1 MSAVLSLILLK
12 KKGAF
17 IQNVRHSEIQE
28 CSQGLL
34 QSPRGPIYFEG
45 WNTLVL
51 CVRESDSL

>member
-17 IQNVRHSEIQE
+17 IQNIRHSEIQE
-28 CSQGLL
+28 CSQGFL
-34 QSPRGPIYFEG
+34 QSPGGPIYFEG

-51 CVRESDSL
+51 RV